1 MALSD
6 LTFKLYENNTL
17 STAFGGVLEVKH
29 KTDLSDNPQDYVLY
43 FGSTTSDRQLQATSN
58 PGVDD
63 ITITPTKRL
72 AAWTAST
79 AVTLGEVARPVV
91 DNNYRYEIVTAGT
104 TDSTEPTWPTSIGST
119 VLDGTAVWKC
129 TSATHETTEVKL
141 ATSNAG
147 LDGATAGA
155 SLVMGNTINS
165 LAGNLV
171 EVHIRVTNA
180 VTTVGDNTAFP
191 DLGFNIND
199 VTESAA

>member
-17 STAFGGVLEVKH
+17 STEFGGVLEAKH

-43 FGSTTSDRQLQATSN
+43 FGSTMSSRQLQATSN

-63 ITITPTKRL
+63 ILLSTVKRL
-72 AAWTAST
+72 PAWVADT
-79 AVTLGEVARPVV
+79 AVDLGYVARPVV

-129 TSATHETTEVKL
+129 TSASHETTEVKL

-155 SLVMGNTINS
+155 ALVMGNTINS
-165 LAGNLV
+165 LV
-171 EVHIRVTNA
+171 EVHIRVTNS
-180 VTTVGDNTAFP
+180 VTTIANNAAFP
-191 DLGFNIND
+191 DLGFNINN
-199 VTESAA
+199 VTESAV